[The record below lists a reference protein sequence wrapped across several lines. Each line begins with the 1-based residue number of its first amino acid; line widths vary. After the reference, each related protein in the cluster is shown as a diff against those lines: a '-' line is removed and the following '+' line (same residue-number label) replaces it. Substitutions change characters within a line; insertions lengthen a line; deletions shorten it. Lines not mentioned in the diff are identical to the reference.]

1 MRAIR
6 GSRPDRG
13 RSLSF
18 LVQRGGRAGHGDDY
32 RPRSRVVAGSE
43 LAWPPVI
50 NSVVQLAEGREG
62 VYGGGHPPVMSWL
75 LGITDRMRPG
85 AALFV
90 VFDTVLIAGALVSFV
105 LAGPR
110 VLMVGAP
117 HCRSQRGDAAAS
129 YLSVDCVEG
138 CAVRRFGHGW
148 LRLCGSRGV
157 VLGGP
162 SEAHRLAGDGV
173 AVAGARRLGPAEWRC
188 CPSVRRGGCGLDR
201 GRMRSDGKGRG
212 WAYGLAFLGAS
223 ALVVAGA
230 ATALNARV
238 EGPPSLT
245 GQFQALQTW
254 DIVSAV
260 TLEPHTDL
268 TVLRS
273 RARWLEQLLR
283 TDGVAAYSPIRADT
297 LEPVRDRMVGPPESA
312 ALIVG
317 QWEDIILRHPLLYL
331 RVRAR
336 AFNLI
341 LLTPNAKDCVLVYT
355 GVDGPRDEM
364 QRVGLVRRRTGRDR
378 ALANYALGFC
388 VEPGLLARRLWRPGF
403 VLLIGLMFRRRP
415 ADIAC
420 GRHARQRHHLRA
432 VLRGDFD
439 LVQPSL
445 PVRPRFV
452 GNRGGPLCE
461 RNLEG
466 RRRRIRAGQPVRA
479 VSRQLVSPLAWRA
492 MTACGRKRMPGGAAS
507 LTADGRSQRARTVCR
522 SGSRSQ

>member
-1 MRAIR
+1 MTIIVLGAAL
-6 GSRPDRG
+6 
-13 RSLSF
+13 SLG
-18 LVQRGGRAGHGDDY
+18 LNWPGHLSY
-32 RPRSRVVAGSE
+32 
-43 LAWPPVI
+43 

-110 VLMVGAP
+110 VSWLAPLIAGASAATPQLLIYPSIVWKDVLFAGSATAGFACVAHAALCWAAPAKRIGWLVTALLLLALAALVRQNGAVVLPFAAAAVGWI
-117 HCRSQRGDAAAS
+117 AAAS
-129 YLSVDCVEG
+129 
-138 CAVRRFGHGW
+138 
-148 LRLCGSRGV
+148 
-157 VLGGP
+157 
-162 SEAHRLAGDGV
+162 
-173 AVAGARRLGPAEWRC
+173 
-188 CPSVRRGGCGLDR
+188 
-201 GRMRSDGKGRG
+201 RSDGKGRG

-297 LEPVRDRMVGPPESA
+297 LEPVRDRMVGHPESA

-378 ALANYALGFC
+378 ALANYALGFASSP
-388 VEPGLLARRLWRPGF
+388 VSSHAAYGGLGF

-415 ADIAC
+415 ADIAV
-420 GRHARQRHHLRA
+420 AAMLASAITFALSFA
-432 VLRGDFD
+432 VISISCDYRYLYALD
-439 LVQPSL
+439 LSVIAAALYASATWK
-445 PVRPRFV
+445 
-452 GNRGGPLCE
+452 
-461 RNLEG
+461 
-466 RRRRIRAGQPVRA
+466 AGA
-479 VSRQLVSPLAWRA
+479 VEFEPASPF
-492 MTACGRKRMPGGAAS
+492 
-507 LTADGRSQRARTVCR
+507 GRSAGNSFRRWLGGQ
-522 SGSRSQ
+522 